1 MKSRLLCTT
10 VWLVTVAACSAQK
23 KIELPAKYKHFDM
36 EAHRGGKGLMPENTI
51 PAMLNAIDMG
61 VTTLEMD
68 MQVTRD
74 GQIVVSHD
82 AAFNAGFTTTPE
94 GDTLTPAESKKRIL
108 YTMTYDSIKK
118 YDVGKKFY
126 AAVPR
131 QKKMAAV
138 KPLLKDLL
146 TATEAYA
153 NKKGV
158 KIQYNI
164 EIKSNPK
171 GEGVSCPPVAEFTD
185 LAMQTILPF
194 NIGKRMIIQCF
205 DERALKIMHEKYPQ
219 VQTSLLIGDKEKRSL
234 DEQLKSLG
242 YVPEYYSPHYS
253 IVTPQLVKECHQ
265 KNMKIVPWTAD
276 EIGII
281 KNLADMGAD
290 GVITDYP
297 DLFYQLK

>member
-1 MKSRLLCTT
+1 MKIKRFGTALL
-10 VWLVTVAACSAQK
+10 LLAAVASNAQTR
-23 KIELPAKYKHFDM
+23 IELPAKYRHFDM

-51 PAMLNAIDMG
+51 AAMLHAIDMG

-68 MQVTRD
+68 MQVTKD

-82 AAFNAGFTTTPE
+82 ATFNYGFTTTPE

-153 NKKGV
+153 KKKGV
-158 KIQYNI
+158 AIQYNI
-164 EIKSNPK
+164 EIKSSAK
-171 GEGVSCPPVAEFTD
+171 GEGVYCPPVAEFTD
-185 LAMQTILPF
+185 LAMKTILPF
-194 NIGKRMIIQCF
+194 HIGKRMIIQCF
-205 DERALKIMHEKYPQ
+205 DERALKIMHAKYPQ
-219 VQTSLLIGDKEKRSL
+219 VQTSLLIGAKETRSL

-242 YVPEYYSPHYS
+242 YTPEYYSPHYS
-253 IVTPQLVKECHQ
+253 IVTPELVKACHQ
-265 KNMKIVPWTAD
+265 KKMKIVPWTAD
-276 EIGII
+276 EIAII
-281 KNLADMGAD
+281 KDLADMGAD